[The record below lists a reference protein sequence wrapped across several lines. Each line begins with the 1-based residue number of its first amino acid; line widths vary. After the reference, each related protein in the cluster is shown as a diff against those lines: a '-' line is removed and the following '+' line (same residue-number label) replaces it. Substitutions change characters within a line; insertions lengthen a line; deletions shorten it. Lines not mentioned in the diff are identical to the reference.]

1 MSSNQLD
8 SGREGSVTRMI
19 PALQR
24 GEQQAVQVLWMHYFE
39 PMVRLAEARLRG
51 APCRAGAAED
61 VAVEAFLRFCRDVQ
75 RQGRFADL
83 SSRDNLLRLLL
94 RFTFCEAGDFR
105 KRETRRHQTVRG
117 DSALGK
123 AGFELHAGREPPP
136 EGQAQLASL
145 LAKLPDDKTKLRSI
159 ALLRLEGLSNDEIA
173 AACKLS
179 RATVE
184 RRFVMIRGHLKADWE
199 ALQGNDAEGSLT

>member
-1 MSSNQLD
+1 
-8 SGREGSVTRMI
+8 MI

-24 GEQQAVQVLWMHYFE
+24 GERQAVQVLWERYFE

-51 APCRAGAAED
+51 TPCRAGGAED
-61 VAVEAFLRFCRDVQ
+61 VAVEAFLRFCADVR
-75 RQGRFADL
+75 RQGRFPNL

-105 KRETRRHQTVRG
+105 KRETRRHQAVRG
-117 DSALGK
+117 DSALDEV
-123 AGFELHAGREPPP
+123 GFEARAGREPAP
-136 EGQAQLASL
+136 EGQACLADL
-145 LAKLPDDKTKLRSI
+145 LAKLPEEKLRLRSV

-173 AACKLS
+173 AACKIS

-184 RRFVMIRGHLKADWE
+184 RRFDMIRGHLRAEWE
-199 ALQGNDAEGSLT
+199 ALQGNNAPDTPT

>member
-24 GEQQAVQVLWMHYFE
+24 GEQQAVRVLWEHYFE
-39 PMVRLAEARLRG
+39 PMVRVAEARLHG
-51 APCRAGAAED
+51 APCRGGGAED
-61 VAVEAFLRFCRDVQ
+61 IAVDAFLRFCAAVKRE
-75 RQGRFADL
+75 GRFPDL
-83 SSRDNLLRLLL
+83 SSRDNLRRLLFL
-94 RFTFCEAGDFR
+94 FTVWEAGDFR
-105 KRETRRHQTVRG
+105 ARETRRHRAVRG
-117 DSALGK
+117 DSALGE

-145 LAKLPDDKTKLRSI
+145 LAKLPEERELRSI

-173 AACKLS
+173 ARCKVS
-179 RATVE
+179 PATVE
-184 RRFVMIRGHLKADWE
+184 LRFRLIRSHLKADWE
-199 ALQGNDAEGSLT
+199 ALQGNNAEDSPT

>member
-24 GEQQAVQVLWMHYFE
+24 GEQQAVRVLWEHYFE
-39 PMVRLAEARLRG
+39 PMVRVAEARLHG
-51 APCRAGAAED
+51 APCRGGGAED
-61 VAVEAFLRFCRDVQ
+61 IAVDAFLRFCAAVKRE
-75 RQGRFADL
+75 GRFPDL
-83 SSRDNLLRLLL
+83 SSRDNLRRLLFL
-94 RFTFCEAGDFR
+94 FTVWEAGDFR
-105 KRETRRHQTVRG
+105 ARETRRHRAVRG

-145 LAKLPDDKTKLRSI
+145 LAKLPEERELRSI

-173 AACKLS
+173 ARCKVS
-179 RATVE
+179 PATVE
-184 RRFVMIRGHLKADWE
+184 LRFRLIRSHLKADWE
-199 ALQGNDAEGSLT
+199 ALQGNNAEDSPT

>member
-1 MSSNQLD
+1 
-8 SGREGSVTRMI
+8 
-19 PALQR
+19 
-24 GEQQAVQVLWMHYFE
+24 VQVLWVHYFE

-61 VAVEAFLRFCRDVQ
+61 VAVDAFLRFCRDVQ

-105 KRETRRHQTVRG
+105 KRETRRHQAVRG
-117 DSALGK
+117 DSALGQ

-159 ALLRLEGLSNDEIA
+159 TLLRLEGLSNDEIA
-173 AACKLS
+173 AAYGIS

-184 RRFVMIRGHLKADWE
+184 LRFRLIRSHLKADWE
-199 ALQGNDAEGSLT
+199 ALQGNTPEDSPT

>member
-24 GEQQAVQVLWMHYFE
+24 GEQQAVRVLWEHYFE
-39 PMVRLAEARLRG
+39 PMVRVAEARLHG
-51 APCRAGAAED
+51 APCRGGGAED
-61 VAVEAFLRFCRDVQ
+61 IAVDAFLRFCAAVKRE
-75 RQGRFADL
+75 GRFPDL
-83 SSRDNLLRLLL
+83 SSRDNLRRLLFL
-94 RFTFCEAGDFR
+94 FTVWEAGDFR
-105 KRETRRHQTVRG
+105 ARETRRHRAVRG
-117 DSALGK
+117 DSALGE

-173 AACKLS
+173 GACKLS

-184 RRFVMIRGHLKADWE
+184 RRFDMLRGYLRADWE
-199 ALQGNDAEGSLT
+199 ALQGNDAEDSPT